1 LQTSYLERLE
11 QFKAQ
16 VQKLARTSDV
26 RIMLVRL
33 KTDHTF
39 RRQHFSVCNGK
50 LEVSD
55 VL

>member
-1 LQTSYLERLE
+1 LQTAYLERLDR
-11 QFKAQ
+11 FKAQ
-16 VQKLARTSDV
+16 VQKLATTPED

-39 RRQHFSVCNGK
+39 RRQHFSVNNGK